1 MCSPHSSLS
10 LTCLG
15 QGIDYIAPPGLTLEK
30 QIRMT
35 HQGPWLAFRQMPTDP
50 RISRLLWI
58 VCLISIIS
66 LRITSILKSSK
77 RQNKCSKIILNLF
90 QVYICISGIPLM
102 LAHFTQFPVTLLPS
116 FSRQLTIFLK
126 TLIVQFLTYPILSL
140 FIRNFWLHGLFSGA
154 VVLNLLE
161 LAAQSTS
168 TNIAAPL

>member
-50 RISRLLWI
+50 RISRILWR

-102 LAHFTQFPVTLLPS
+102 FAHFTQFNSCDIITFFFPPANHFPQNSDRLVS
-116 FSRQLTIFLK
+116 YISDSQS
-126 TLIVQFLTYPILSL
+126 VYP
-140 FIRNFWLHGLFSGA
+140 
-154 VVLNLLE
+154 
-161 LAAQSTS
+161 
-168 TNIAAPL
+168 